1 MFNADINDGDGLVVK
16 EVVSSIQV
24 IQKVRKTTRSASMEA
39 SNQME
44 WLDLKM
50 LMIMWQHWMR
60 LLTNQGMTWR
70 LRRELTKQLR
80 SLQSLT

>member
-1 MFNADINDGDGLVVK
+1 MFNTDINDGDGLVVK